1 MEIGDVKQQIK
12 TGGILPLYI
21 FYGDEGTII
30 KEYIKQIA
38 KKSGSTIIYDNSISD
53 LVHYSKSTALIQEKY
68 VHVLL
73 DDKEFLTNEKAW
85 GFTGIKGD
93 IVIFQYTNCD
103 KRLKFWKNFANT
115 CVEFKKL
122 DNEIL
127 IKYIQKK
134 IDLSRE
140 NCLKLIDCCEGAY
153 GRILLEIDKIVSYIN
168 AVAGPN
174 DDVDVDKVFEYLL
187 EQGVIYQAP
196 KDAIFDFVKAFL
208 DRDTILAQELLKQS
222 YAVGEATLV
231 LISVLYDN
239 VKTLLQVKSGEKNLG
254 INGWQAKN
262 VSAYKDRYTNGEL
275 VNCMRLL
282 RKCEKGIKTGTMPE
296 NIAMQYV
303 IVNVM

>member
-21 FYGDEGTII
+21 FYGDEGAII

-68 VHVLL
+68 VHVIL

-140 NCLKLIDCCEGAY
+140 NCLKLIDCCEGDY
-153 GRILLEIDKIVSYIN
+153 SRILLEIDKIKQYSEANVTLIRNIENN
-168 AVAGPN
+168 AF
-174 DDVDVDKVFEYLL
+174 DILL
-187 EQGVIYQAP
+187 NSGVIYTAP

>member
-1 MEIGDVKQQIK
+1 MEISDVKQQIK
-12 TGGILPLYI
+12 TGDILPLYI
-21 FYGDEGTII
+21 FYGDEGAII

-38 KKSGSTIIYDNSISD
+38 KKSGSAIIYDNSISD

-85 GFTGIKGD
+85 SFTGIKGD

-103 KRLKFWKNFANT
+103 KRLKFWKNFSNT

-122 DNEIL
+122 DTEIL

-140 NCLKLIDCCEGAY
+140 NCLKLIDCCEGDY
-153 GRILLEIDKIVSYIN
+153 FRILLEIDKIQHFE
-168 AVAGPN
+168 ARPN
-174 DDVDVDKVFEYLL
+174 LYPNSIFELL
-187 EQGVIYQAP
+187 LKAGVIYQAP

-239 VKTLLQVKSGEKNLG
+239 VKTLLQVKSGDKSLG
-254 INGWQAKN
+254 LNGWQVKN
-262 VSAYKDRYTNGEL
+262 VSAYKDKYTNGEL